1 VWRQGRL
8 FPQASGAGDGLIRL
22 WQVEEG
28 KSGAQ
33 GLSSLGGLPARG
45 FANALHIAKSG
56 RFVLAGMG
64 QEPRL
69 GRWAH
74 DKSAKNGL
82 LLHMLELAEHSPRES
97 SAEE

>member
-1 VWRQGRL
+1 MMSA
-8 FPQASGAGDGLIRL
+8 QASGAGDGLIRL
-22 WQVEEG
+22 WEVEEG
-28 KSGAQ
+28 NSGAQ
-33 GLSSLGGLPARG
+33 GLNPLGGLPACG

-69 GRWAH
+69 GRWAR

-82 LLHMLELAEHSPRES
+82 LLHMLELAEHLPSGD